1 MGTTLLILGAIAF
14 ATALIIVNEHLI
26 ARPVAKSDKGTP
38 QYRVDYPTKDGY
50 AYPLS
55 RPPYEQQGIK
65 VQDYN
70 SLRREVSQLKAALF
84 LLMLGVAVFIFFM
97 ASS

>member
-26 ARPVAKSDKGTP
+26 ARPVAKNEKGTP
-38 QYRVDYPTKDGY
+38 QYRADYPARDGY

-55 RPPYEQQGIK
+55 KPPYEQQSIR

-70 SLRREVSQLKAALF
+70 SLRREVSQLKAF
-84 LLMLGVAVFIFFM
+84 LLLLLVGVAVFAFYM